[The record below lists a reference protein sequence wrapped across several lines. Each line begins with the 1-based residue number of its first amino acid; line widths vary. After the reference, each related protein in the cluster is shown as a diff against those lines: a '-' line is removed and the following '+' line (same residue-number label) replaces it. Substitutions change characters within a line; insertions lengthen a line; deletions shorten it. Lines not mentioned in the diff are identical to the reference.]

1 MKNETLKYKG
11 YEGSVGYSAEDN
23 CLCGKVLNIRG
34 LLSYEGQS
42 LAELER
48 DFKASVDDYLDSCKR
63 RGIEPE
69 VPFKG
74 SFNVRVRP
82 EIHRALAWRA
92 SAAHLSLNAYV
103 AEIFE
108 KELSDA

>member
-1 MKNETLKYKG
+1 MRSETLKYKG

-34 LLSYEGQS
+34 LLSYEGRS

-48 DFKASVDDYLDSCKR
+48 DFKACVNDYLETCER
-63 RGIEPE
+63 RGIVPE

-82 EIHRALAWRA
+82 EIHRELAWRA
-92 SAAHLSLNAYV
+92 NAANLSLNAYV

-108 KELSDA
+108 RELSRV